1 MPRGTWSRSLGTRR
15 DPVRD
20 VRRVVSTLRP
30 PRHPSIQ
37 LVAGALGMSAR
48 TLQRRLGDVGL
59 TYARVVGE
67 ARADMARRMLKD
79 PARKVGDI
87 ARTIGYS
94 DAGHFTRAFLR
105 WTGLTPREFRRLRRE
120 TVGSVTGSPGDQTP
134 TAG

>member
-1 MPRGTWSRSLGTRR
+1 M
-15 DPVRD
+15 
-20 VRRVVSTLRP
+20 LRP
-30 PRHPSIQ
+30 PRHPNIQ
-37 LVAGALGMSAR
+37 LVAGVLGMSAR

-79 PARKVGDI
+79 PTRKVGDV

>member
-1 MPRGTWSRSLGTRR
+1 M
-15 DPVRD
+15 
-20 VRRVVSTLRP
+20 LRP
-30 PRHPSIQ
+30 PRHPNIQ
-37 LVAGALGMSAR
+37 LVAGVLGMSAR

-120 TVGSVTGSPGDQTP
+120 TGGGVTGSPGDPTP

>member
-67 ARADMARRMLKD
+67 ARADMARRMWKD
-79 PARKVGDI
+79 PAREVGDI
-87 ARTIGYS
+87 ARTDGDS
-94 DAGHFTRAFLR
+94 DAGPFTRGRPR
-105 WTGLTPREFRRLRRE
+105 WPRRPPRASPRARR
-120 TVGSVTGSPGDQTP
+120 D
-134 TAG
+134 